1 MDVSPTAYEFKNRA
15 MMRDLW
21 QLTLDG
27 TTPQFQWGRL
37 QVDRQNVLGYP
48 NLERVLRHVER
59 EMETDLVVEYM
70 KQEVVN

>member
-1 MDVSPTAYEFKNRA
+1 
-15 MMRDLW
+15 MMRDLR

-27 TTPQFQWGRL
+27 TTPQFQWGHL

-48 NLERVLRHVER
+48 NLDRVLRHVER